1 MEDSDLSLE
10 HAVDLDPSLLSCVKP
25 APERVVCNSKEYTR
39 HPGIRA
45 AETPSVIWLVG
56 EEYQRNKQ
64 KFWRCGLCKKNKL
77 LAMNKG
83 TTSALRHLRKE
94 HNIDNA
100 GRRMKT
106 NQRTII
112 ETLAAVTQ
120 NVAQV
125 VTRFNADTF
134 RYLFIRWVIMMH
146 IALTCVESD
155 AFRDWVLYVA
165 PGLESYLVRSGDTIR
180 RWILWEFARQRRYI
194 KAELAVAKSRI
205 HISFD
210 LWTSPNS
217 KGLVGVVFHYL
228 DQDLKV
234 RSLLAGMRRVKGAH
248 SGENIAE
255 AVIPIIKEMI
265 SIKQL
270 GYFVADNA
278 TTNDTAIRAILAY
291 LLPKLEDPDSR
302 RVRCLGH
309 IINLAAKAFLFGNDA
324 DAFEEESETKKK
336 LLKLEAVRELWR
348 KKGPLGKF
356 HNTVNF
362 IRKTPQRR
370 EAFLEIY
377 GNGITPDIKG
387 RLSPD
392 VFRISILRLRL
403 TEHRLI

>member
-1 MEDSDLSLE
+1 MEDSDLSLK

-387 RLSPD
+387 RLSPG
-392 VFRISILRLRL
+392 VFRISMPRLRP